1 MLLKF
6 NFLLCFT
13 SQKQNGKT
21 ADDYKRIASDIMKT
35 IEKERVTEY
44 GMDVYLLQKYME
56 FKDAILNEN
65 QYRVEEIR
73 NSLYVDVSLNDIHN
87 HMYPVE
93 PQQKDLL
100 SLCIDEFQ
108 DGIAKYLLSQGLE
121 WDRKVWGM
129 NNNC

>member
-1 MLLKF
+1 MDF
-6 NFLLCFT
+6 VNIHFLLCFN
-13 SQKQNGKT
+13 SHKQNGKT

-121 WDRKVWGM
+121 WDRKVWV
-129 NNNC
+129 